1 MALGSPVVTADRCL
15 LPREAGPC
23 RGARPAW
30 TFNHQAGGCEVGSQQ
45 LPYYLSD
52 ILTVRNQ
59 PQLNLL
65 SSCILIYPQ
74 AFKYGGCRGNA
85 NNFRSLEDCRAACVT
100 GSSGL
105 TSLPE
110 RAPPRQG
117 LGGGGSTGGLLG
129 GHAPSPINREVKMV
143 ASKGRQLLATTER
156 IPGPD
161 CPDARLLEV
170 LEASRQVVAG
180 TNFRL
185 KLRVEVRTGSSCGL
199 KVEQVCSGVTVHQP
213 LGCSEDNF
221 AACLQLVRED
231 DIECTGSTGRRT
243 LPAPAPPRQAGSG
256 GLFGFGG
263 MPGGHGEIPVDQEVK
278 KVASRGRGLLSGT
291 PRVTGPSCSHAAL
304 VDVLK
309 ASRQVVAGTNFR
321 LVLKVKVKTGPS
333 CDVEEERICKG
344 VMMHRP
350 LRCSEADYAT
360 CLQLVREEEIVCA
373 AAELVAMAPMVAEA
387 EAELAE
393 AKAVAV
399 ELQAADPCMEEKA
412 VGRCKARM
420 PRFHYDRSS
429 GRCASF
435 FYSGCRGNGNN
446 FASEE
451 SCEATCGRSA
461 RLLALPTTDTC
472 SLPMEA
478 GPCRSLR
485 SRFHYNP
492 AAAACQP
499 FLYGGC
505 RGNAN
510 NFASLEACQQQCTS
524 TNPAQEAPRWAG
536 STGRALARCSMG
548 NQTFAL
554 GDVVRVAGE
563 EGGCRS
569 CACSSPPALTCHDVV
584 SLLLQTL
591 LILFPLLSP
600 SSYSPSR
607 CAP

>member
-1 MALGSPVVTADRCL
+1 
-15 LPREAGPC
+15 
-23 RGARPAW
+23 
-30 TFNHQAGGCEVGSQQ
+30 
-45 LPYYLSD
+45 
-52 ILTVRNQ
+52 
-59 PQLNLL
+59 
-65 SSCILIYPQ
+65 
-74 AFKYGGCRGNA
+74 
-85 NNFRSLEDCRAACVT
+85 
-100 GSSGL
+100 
-105 TSLPE
+105 
-110 RAPPRQG
+110 
-117 LGGGGSTGGLLG
+117 
-129 GHAPSPINREVKMV
+129 VK
-143 ASKGRQLLATTER
+143 E
-156 IPGPD
+156 
-161 CPDARLLEV
+161 
-170 LEASRQVVAG
+170 
-180 TNFRL
+180 
-185 KLRVEVRTGSSCGL
+185 
-199 KVEQVCSGVTVHQP
+199 
-213 LGCSEDNF
+213 
-221 AACLQLVRED
+221 
-231 DIECTGSTGRRT
+231 
-243 LPAPAPPRQAGSG
+243 
-256 GLFGFGG
+256 
-263 MPGGHGEIPVDQEVK
+263 
-278 KVASRGRGLLSGT
+278 VASRGRGLLSGT

-373 AAELVAMAPMVAEA
+373 SAELVATAPMVAET

-393 AKAVAV
+393 AKAIAV
-399 ELQAADPCMEEKA
+399 ELEAADPCMEEKA

-420 PRFHYDRSS
+420 PRFYYDRSS
-429 GRCASF
+429 GSCARF

-584 SLLLQTL
+584 CPLRMFVPPPGGEGCVMESDQWGCCDTGYRCTNVSPPPPPPLGGGLLGGYRREATTPETKKLSAMATNS
-591 LILFPLLSP
+591 LLSP
-600 SSYSPSR
+600 LPSLHGGCDR
-607 CAP
+607 LTLLEVLEVHRQIVAGTNFKLKLRLRSKIAPECTLEQEKECEVMVHRPLPHACTLQPCLHLPAPEDITCT